1 MNLTKKEEKII
12 TENHCSARFQPI
24 PSFPAER
31 ILGAAEKKI
40 DSADL
45 RKISRLKGE
54 HLGLDRIKE
63 MD

>member
-1 MNLTKKEEKII
+1 M
-12 TENHCSARFQPI
+12 
-24 PSFPAER
+24 
-31 ILGAAEKKI
+31 GAAEKKI

-63 MD
+63 MDLEMREEKGEDLKVQQGRNTKNCNRQ